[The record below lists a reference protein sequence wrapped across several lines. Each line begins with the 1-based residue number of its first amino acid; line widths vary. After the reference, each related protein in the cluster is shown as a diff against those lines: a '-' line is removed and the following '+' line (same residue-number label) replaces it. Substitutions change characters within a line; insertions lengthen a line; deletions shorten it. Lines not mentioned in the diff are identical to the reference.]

1 MPRWLFTDRDR
12 EKMLRSGNGK
22 RDRKIPFR
30 SRTRYCQSLSQ
41 SLCIVLVAARSQPP
55 APRAPPRNPWST
67 PTLAALRRRP
77 AVARCPGLRRVRQA
91 LAALVVARPP
101 VHRALRG
108 GTPSATGCAAS
119 ARGAGALSRHL
130 RRDPHPSAPDSV
142 EGRAD
147 PPPGGPASGGPE
159 LLRRRILLWI
169 QEGKTSRGRRR
180 KPEGRRRR
188 VCTRTSPPTRPSA
201 AASPSWR
208 RRVVPLDPRASE
220 VGEGRRRQD
229 PAAGV
234 VAQFSERAAV
244 GASGGGEIRQSH
256 PRRAPLRAAVGAS
269 GGGEI
274 RQSHPRRARAPL
286 HAPDGVLPNSGWT
299 LARRMMDH
307 REVFLVGTMLPT
319 RQPCTRT
326 CMASMGTRC
335 LHMVP
340 PKDSSNFKAMS
351 H

>member
-1 MPRWLFTDRDR
+1 
-12 EKMLRSGNGK
+12 
-22 RDRKIPFR
+22 
-30 SRTRYCQSLSQ
+30 
-41 SLCIVLVAARSQPP
+41 VLVAARSQPP

-77 AVARCPGLRRVRQA
+77 AVARCPSLHRVRQA

-119 ARGAGALSRHL
+119 ARGAGAPSRHL
-130 RRDPHPSAPDSV
+130 RWDPQPSAPDSV

-147 PPPGGPASGGPE
+147 PPPGGPASSGPE

-220 VGEGRRRQD
+220 VGEGRRQD

-234 VAQFSERAAV
+234 VAQFSERASVGASGGGEIHQSHPRRAPPRAVV

-256 PRRAPLRAAVGAS
+256 PR
-269 GGGEI
+269 
-274 RQSHPRRARAPL
+274 RAPL

-319 RQPCTRT
+319 RQPCTHT

-340 PKDSSNFKAMS
+340 PRIPAISKQCPTDASNYQCCTYSVTFS
-351 H
+351 